1 VRCKVL
7 WVNLPRRAGRRE
19 LPDFMNRALR
29 EFMENKAIEG
39 KVESL
44 EKMLRR
50 VIEEVIPTPPVARM

>member
-1 VRCKVL
+1 
-7 WVNLPRRAGRRE
+7 
-19 LPDFMNRALR
+19 MNRALR

-50 VIEEVIPTPPVARM
+50 VIEEVIPTPPVARMKVPTAARRKSTRSRDG